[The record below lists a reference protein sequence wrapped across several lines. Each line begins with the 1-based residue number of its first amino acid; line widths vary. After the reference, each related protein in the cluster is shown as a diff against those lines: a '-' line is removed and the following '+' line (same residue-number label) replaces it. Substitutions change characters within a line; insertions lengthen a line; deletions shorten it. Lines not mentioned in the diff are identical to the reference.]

1 MKRYFLFI
9 AVLTLFAFACTKNDK
24 SKILVPIQDNIKLK
38 TFYGE
43 KVGVGA
49 LAQFVWTDSFN
60 NRWNVKVTSVDTAGT
75 IVYNSVKET
84 TPASDTVRNLLLN
97 KKYQV
102 DVQGTRRINS
112 TATFYNDRLRFYF
125 FIGTMGDVQIS
136 Y

>member
-49 LAQFVWTDSFN
+49 LAQFTW
-60 NRWNVKVTSVDTAGT
+60 
-75 IVYNSVKET
+75 